1 MLISSKFIIQNPL
14 ENHFQHPRWFGSAN
28 QGATQ
33 HVESASNQIHASNRR
48 ANCEGESCPN
58 FAKHSR
64 VATVAIICKKH
75 AEYQK
80 FHQKTVLVGLGQLSP
95 RRRCGPSCHCL
106 TSQESGA
113 QFDALK
119 GSLGTSQ
126 CPSPF
131 VLVAVLGSLCTEV
144 TEVTHSLSQNP
155 QLMLVATSPS
165 ACHICSKTQS
175 CGICMSHLPLW
186 RYDLGNAKH
195 EQRPAEF

>member
-1 MLISSKFIIQNPL
+1 MQNTRSSTRKQSWWVWDNCHLGDAVVPHAIAL
-14 ENHFQHPRWFGSAN
+14 HRN
-28 QGATQ
+28 Q
-33 HVESASNQIHASNRR
+33 VRS
-48 ANCEGESCPN
+48 
-58 FAKHSR
+58 
-64 VATVAIICKKH
+64 
-75 AEYQK
+75 
-80 FHQKTVLVGLGQLSP
+80 
-95 RRRCGPSCHCL
+95 L
-106 TSQESGA
+106 TL
-113 QFDALK
+113 ALK

-131 VLVAVLGSLCTEV
+131 VLVAVLGSLCEV
-144 TEVTHSLSQNP
+144 TAEVTHSLSQNP